1 MSSVSISGLRADLSR
16 YVRKAQNGE
25 EIQILNRGNPVACL
39 KPIKSVTEQI
49 KDSELLDKMAK
60 EGVLHRATVR
70 AEYILERKPL
80 DLGTSILDA
89 LLEERREGC

>member
-1 MSSVSISGLRADLSR
+1 M
-16 YVRKAQNGE
+16 
-25 EIQILNRGNPVACL
+25 
-39 KPIKSVTEQI
+39 TEQI

-60 EGVLHRATVR
+60 EGVLRRATVS